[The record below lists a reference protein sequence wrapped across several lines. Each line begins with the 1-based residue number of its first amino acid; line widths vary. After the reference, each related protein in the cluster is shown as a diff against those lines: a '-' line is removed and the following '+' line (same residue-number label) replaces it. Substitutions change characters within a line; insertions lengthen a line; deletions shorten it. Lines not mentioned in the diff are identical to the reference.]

1 MPEQWYTGVV
11 TKIVDETHNTK
22 RFWIRVPDKTSFDFK
37 PGQFVT
43 LDLPIHEMKNKRWR
57 SYSIA
62 SHPNGTNEIE
72 LVVVLLE
79 GGPGSTYLCT
89 QVREGT
95 ELTMRGPLGLFTL
108 PEQLEHDLFLI
119 CTGTG
124 IAPFRS
130 MVKHL
135 HLHDLPHPNIYL
147 ISGSRYE
154 KDLLYKTE
162 MQQLSQEMNGF
173 HYIPTL
179 SREESWEGK
188 KGYVHAV
195 YEELLSDKRPARF
208 FLCGWKAMI
217 DEAKQKIQAM
227 GYDRHDIHL
236 ELYG

>member
-1 MPEQWYTGVV
+1 MPEKWFTGVV
-11 TKIVDETHNTK
+11 TKIVEETYNTK
-22 RFWIRVPDKTSFDFK
+22 RFWIRVPDRSSFDFK

-43 LDLPIHEMKNKRWR
+43 LDLPIHEKMNKRWR

-72 LVVVLLE
+72 LVIVLLE

-89 QVREGT
+89 QVTEGT
-95 ELTMRGPLGLFTL
+95 ELTMRGPLGVFTL
-108 PEQLEHDLFLI
+108 PEVLEKDLFFI

-130 MVKHL
+130 MTHHL
-135 HLHDLPHPNIYL
+135 HNHGIAHPNIYL

-154 KDLLYKTE
+154 KDLLYKEE
-162 MQQLSQEMNGF
+162 MMKLHAEMPGF
-173 HYIPTL
+173 QYIPTL
-179 SREESWEGK
+179 SREDWSGR

-195 YEELLSDKRPARF
+195 YEELLADKRPANF

-217 DEAKQKIQAM
+217 DEAKQKIVAM